1 MLKSTN
7 AQQAHSHNRIK
18 ASVSVKGTFTPLME
32 QLCEKDV
39 ICLKPSDTVFD
50 AAERMCADHV
60 GNVVIVDDKNSRKIP
75 VGMLTDRDIVINSI
89 AKKLNPESIKISDIM
104 SKKVVTASE
113 DIEISDLIQLITTEG
128 VSRLPIVD
136 SSGAL
141 IGILSSKRL
150 FQYMAQGLCLLSS
163 LSIQQQKREEKTH

>member
-1 MLKSTN
+1 MYKSTN
-7 AQQAHSHNRIK
+7 EKQSHSHNRIK
-18 ASVSVKGTFTPLME
+18 ASGADKATFAPLME

-39 ICLKPSDTVFD
+39 VCLKPSDTIFD

-60 GNVVIVDDKNSRKIP
+60 GNVVIIDERSSKKIP

-89 AKKLNPESIKISDIM
+89 AKKLNPESVQISDIM

-113 DIEISDLIQLITTEG
+113 DIEISELIQLITTEG

-150 FQYMAQGLCLLSS
+150 FQYLAQGLCLLSS
-163 LSIQQQKREEKTH
+163 LSIQQQKREEKMH

>member
-1 MLKSTN
+1 MFKSSNT
-7 AQQAHSHNRIK
+7 QQSHSHNRIK
-18 ASVSVKGTFTPLME
+18 ASGAVKGAFAPLME

-39 ICLKPSDTVFD
+39 VCLKSSDTIFD

-60 GNVVIVDDKNSRKIP
+60 GNVVIVDEKNGKKIP

-89 AKKLNPESIKISDIM
+89 AKKLKPESVKISDIM
-104 SKKVVTASE
+104 SKKVVTATD
-113 DIEISDLIQLITTEG
+113 DIEISELIQLITTEG